1 MSKSLDKN
9 KFAHYNIYKSAYLHE
24 ESKKEMDGEKEKLV
38 RDYVKSLLE
47 YNQKRGKAINYNRGI
62 DEAAKVALMDDEL
75 RARRKM
81 TKLQNALIEA
91 FSDK

>member
-1 MSKSLDKN
+1 
-9 KFAHYNIYKSAYLHE
+9 
-24 ESKKEMDGEKEKLV
+24 MDGEKEKLV

-75 RARRKM
+75 RARQEM

>member
-1 MSKSLDKN
+1 MTD
-9 KFAHYNIYKSAYLHE
+9 
-24 ESKKEMDGEKEKLV
+24 EKEKLV

-47 YNQKRGKAINYNRGI
+47 YNQKRGKAMNYNRGI
-62 DEAAKVALMDDEL
+62 DEAAKIALMDDEL

>member
-1 MSKSLDKN
+1 MFYIQLKKH
-9 KFAHYNIYKSAYLHE
+9 KG
-24 ESKKEMDGEKEKLV
+24 SKKEMDGEKERLV

>member
-1 MSKSLDKN
+1 
-9 KFAHYNIYKSAYLHE
+9 
-24 ESKKEMDGEKEKLV
+24 MDGEKEKLV

-75 RARRKM
+75 CARRKM

>member
-1 MSKSLDKN
+1 
-9 KFAHYNIYKSAYLHE
+9 
-24 ESKKEMDGEKEKLV
+24 MDGEKERLV

-75 RARRKM
+75 RARREM

>member
-1 MSKSLDKN
+1 MSN
-9 KFAHYNIYKSAYLHE
+9 KG
-24 ESKKEMDGEKEKLV
+24 SKKEMDKEKEKLV